1 MSEHREIPKFTVDL
15 SLPPEARYDHI
26 VPHFKTAVDSCD
38 LPSLFYDLLDEL
50 VGKSAG
56 KVLAAISPMIM
67 RRVHSDEENAELV
80 GISKAIGIPMHILVA
95 FNVLLDL
102 LLGCTSG
109 GVRTLDPDSGGKAT
123 RMLHFRTLDWDMNQ
137 LRNIIVELDFVRTPG
152 GPVIATT
159 VGYLGY
165 IGVLTGVRKGMSLS
179 LNFRPHHARD
189 TLRQR
194 LSYRYNQ
201 ALVVL
206 GQRQSI
212 SSSLREVLLGDS
224 TIPEKQS
231 DEAHETNDIS
241 PDLQSQHIQ
250 QVLSKLSTS
259 SSTAAYLILCLP
271 DRVLIIEKDNH
282 SASIRESDTFLT
294 AYNHDV
300 KDEDNPELLQ
310 QAAAEL
316 AAGADAT
323 GMADLV
329 ANSLERKHELDKL
342 WNKCVRACSRRYKL
356 RSDVVAGED
365 VVKFLQNDMIRN
377 EETHYAVIM
386 DPKEGK
392 VMWRRAYELYGC
404 GSYGRSGFEYEQRS
418 KRRRSEI
425 VPFDNEFTL
434 HGLTNFN
441 GDVTDI

>member
-1 MSEHREIPKFTVDL
+1 MSEYLEIPKFTVDL
-15 SLPPEARYDHI
+15 SQPPETRYDHI

-38 LPSLFYDLLDEL
+38 LPSLFYALLDEL
-50 VGKSAG
+50 VGKFAG
-56 KVLAAISPMIM
+56 KILAAASPLIM

-109 GVRTLDPDSGGKAT
+109 GARTLDPYSGGKAT
-123 RMLHFRTLDWDMNQ
+123 RMLHFRTLDWGMHQ

-159 VGYLGY
+159 IGYLGY
-165 IGVLTGVRKGMSLS
+165 IGVLTGVRQGLSLS
-179 LNFRPHHARD
+179 LNFRPYHAAE

-201 ALVVL
+201 AMVVL
-206 GQRQSI
+206 GHRQSI
-212 SSSLREVLLGDS
+212 SSSLRQILLDNS
-224 TIPEKQS
+224 TIPERQS
-231 DEAHETNDIS
+231 DEAHETGNVS
-241 PDLQSQHIQ
+241 PDLQNQHIQ
-250 QVLSKLSTS
+250 QVLTKLSTS
-259 SSTAAYLILCLP
+259 NSTAAYLILCQP
-271 DRVLIIEKDNH
+271 DRVFVIEKDH
-282 SASIRESDTFLT
+282 RSASIRESDTFLT

-300 KDEDNPELLQ
+300 KDEDNPAHLQ

-316 AAGADAT
+316 AEGDDAT

-329 ANSLERKHELDKL
+329 AYSLERKHDLDELWRK
-342 WNKCVRACSRRYKL
+342 RAQACKRRYKL
-356 RSDVVAGED
+356 RNDVVTGAD
-365 VVKFLQNDMIRN
+365 VIKFLQNDMIRN

-392 VMWRRAYELYGC
+392 VTWRRAYEYV
-404 GSYGRSGFEYEQRS
+404 
-418 KRRRSEI
+418 SESEGG
-425 VPFDNEFTL
+425 NTEE
-434 HGLTNFN
+434 N
-441 GDVTDI
+441 

>member
-1 MSEHREIPKFTVDL
+1 MPEYREIPKFTVDL
-15 SLPPEARYDHI
+15 SLPPETRYDHV

-38 LPSLFYDLLDEL
+38 LPSLFYALLDEL
-50 VGKSAG
+50 VGKFAG
-56 KVLAAISPMIM
+56 KIMAAISPLLM

-80 GISKAIGIPMHILVA
+80 GISKAIGIPMHILIA

-109 GVRTLDPDSGGKAT
+109 GVRTLDPDSGGNAT
-123 RMLHFRTLDWDMNQ
+123 RMLHFRTLDWAMHQ

-152 GPVIATT
+152 DPVFATT
-159 VGYLGY
+159 AGYLGY

-179 LNFRPHHARD
+179 LNFRPHHAEE
-189 TLRQR
+189 TLQQR

-201 ALVVL
+201 AMVVL

-212 SSSLREVLLGDS
+212 SSSLREILLGDS

-231 DEAHETNDIS
+231 DEAHETDEIS
-241 PDLQSQHIQ
+241 TDLQNQYVQ
-250 QVLSKLSTS
+250 QALTKLSTS
-259 SSTAAYLILCLP
+259 SSTAAYLILCQP
-271 DRVLIIEKDNH
+271 DRVFVIEKDNH

-300 KDEDNPELLQ
+300 KDEDNPEYLQ

-316 AAGADAT
+316 AEGEDLT

-329 ANSLERKHELDKL
+329 AYSLERKQDLDEL
-342 WNKCVRACSRRYKL
+342 WRKCVRACRRRYKL
-356 RSDVVAGED
+356 RNDIVTREHVI
-365 VVKFLQNDMIRN
+365 KFLQNDMIRN
-377 EETHYAVIM
+377 GETHYAVIM

-392 VMWRRAYELYGC
+392 VMWRRAYEYVN
-404 GSYGRSGFEYEQRS
+404 E
-418 KRRRSEI
+418 SEG
-425 VPFDNEFTL
+425 ESTEES
-434 HGLTNFN
+434 
-441 GDVTDI
+441 

>member
-1 MSEHREIPKFTVDL
+1 MKLNSRPFLTSQAPSKLSTFHHHRPKMSEYLEIPKFTVDL
-15 SLPPEARYDHI
+15 SQPPETRYDHI

-38 LPSLFYDLLDEL
+38 LPSLFYALLDEL
-50 VGKSAG
+50 VGKFTG
-56 KVLAAISPMIM
+56 KILAAASPLIM

-109 GVRTLDPDSGGKAT
+109 GVRTLDPYSGGKAT
-123 RMLHFRTLDWDMNQ
+123 RMLHFRTLDWGMHQ

-159 VGYLGY
+159 IGYLGY
-165 IGVLTGVRKGMSLS
+165 IGVLTGVRQGLSLS
-179 LNFRPHHARD
+179 LNFRPYHAAE

-201 ALVVL
+201 AMVVL
-206 GQRQSI
+206 GHRQSI
-212 SSSLREVLLGDS
+212 SSSLRQILLDNS
-224 TIPEKQS
+224 TIPERQS
-231 DEAHETNDIS
+231 DEAHETGNVS
-241 PDLQSQHIQ
+241 PDLQNQHIQ
-250 QVLSKLSTS
+250 QVLTKLSTS
-259 SSTAAYLILCLP
+259 NSTAAYLILCQP
-271 DRVLIIEKDNH
+271 DRVFVIEKDH
-282 SASIRESDTFLT
+282 RSASIRESDTFLT

-300 KDEDNPELLQ
+300 KDEDNPAHLQ

-316 AAGADAT
+316 AEGDDAT

-329 ANSLERKHELDKL
+329 AYSLERKHDLDELWRKRA
-342 WNKCVRACSRRYKL
+342 RACKRRYKL
-356 RSDVVAGED
+356 RNDVVTGAD
-365 VVKFLQNDMIRN
+365 VIKFLQNDMIRN

-392 VMWRRAYELYGC
+392 VTWRRAYEYV
-404 GSYGRSGFEYEQRS
+404 
-418 KRRRSEI
+418 SESEGG
-425 VPFDNEFTL
+425 NTEE
-434 HGLTNFN
+434 N
-441 GDVTDI
+441 

>member
-15 SLPPEARYDHI
+15 SLPPETRYDHV

-38 LPSLFYDLLDEL
+38 LPSLFYALLDEL
-50 VGKSAG
+50 VGKFAG
-56 KVLAAISPMIM
+56 KIMAAISPLLM
-67 RRVHSDEENAELV
+67 RRVHSDEENAELI

-102 LLGCTSG
+102 LQGCTSG
-109 GVRTLDPDSGGKAT
+109 GVRTLDLNSGGNAT
-123 RMLHFRTLDWDMNQ
+123 RMLHFRTLDWAMHQ
-137 LRNIIVELDFVRTPG
+137 LRNIIVELDFVRTAR

-179 LNFRPHHARD
+179 LNFRPHHAKE

-201 ALVVL
+201 AMVVL

-212 SSSLREVLLGDS
+212 SSSLREILLGDS
-224 TIPEKQS
+224 TLPNKQS
-231 DEAHETNDIS
+231 DEADETDEIN
-241 PDLQSQHIQ
+241 PDLQNQYVQ
-250 QVLSKLSTS
+250 QVLTKLSTS
-259 SSTAAYLILCLP
+259 SSTAAYLILCQP
-271 DRVLIIEKDNH
+271 DRVFIIEKDNH

-300 KDEDNPELLQ
+300 KDEDNPAHLQ

-316 AAGADAT
+316 AEGEDPT

-329 ANSLERKHELDKL
+329 AFSLERKQDLDEL
-342 WNKCVRACSRRYKL
+342 WRKCVRACRIRYKL
-356 RSDVVAGED
+356 RNDVVARED

-386 DPKEGK
+386 DPKEGE
-392 VMWRRAYELYGC
+392 VMWRRAYEYV
-404 GSYGRSGFEYEQRS
+404 
-418 KRRRSEI
+418 SES
-425 VPFDNEFTL
+425 EGESTEES
-434 HGLTNFN
+434 
-441 GDVTDI
+441 

>member
-1 MSEHREIPKFTVDL
+1 MSEYLEIPKFTVDL
-15 SLPPEARYDHI
+15 SQPPETRYDHI

-38 LPSLFYDLLDEL
+38 LPSLFYALLDEL
-50 VGKSAG
+50 VGKFAG
-56 KVLAAISPMIM
+56 KILAAASPLIM

-109 GVRTLDPDSGGKAT
+109 GVRTLDPYSGGKAT
-123 RMLHFRTLDWDMNQ
+123 RMLHFRTLDWGMHQ

-159 VGYLGY
+159 IGYLGY
-165 IGVLTGVRKGMSLS
+165 IGVLTGVRQGLSLS
-179 LNFRPHHARD
+179 LNFRPYHAAE

-201 ALVVL
+201 AMVVL
-206 GQRQSI
+206 GHRQSI
-212 SSSLREVLLGDS
+212 SSSLRQILLDNS
-224 TIPEKQS
+224 TIPERQS
-231 DEAHETNDIS
+231 DEAHETGNVS
-241 PDLQSQHIQ
+241 PDLQNQHIQ
-250 QVLSKLSTS
+250 QVLTKLSTS
-259 SSTAAYLILCLP
+259 NSTAAYLILCQP
-271 DRVLIIEKDNH
+271 DRVFVIEKDH
-282 SASIRESDTFLT
+282 RSASIRESDTFLT

-300 KDEDNPELLQ
+300 KDEDNPAHLQ

-316 AAGADAT
+316 AEGDDAT

-329 ANSLERKHELDKL
+329 AYSLERKHDLDELWRKRA
-342 WNKCVRACSRRYKL
+342 RACKRRYKL
-356 RSDVVAGED
+356 RNDVVTGAD
-365 VVKFLQNDMIRN
+365 VIKFLQNDMIRN

-392 VMWRRAYELYGC
+392 VTWRRAYEYVSESEG
-404 GSYGRSGFEYEQRS
+404 GSTEE
-418 KRRRSEI
+418 
-425 VPFDNEFTL
+425 N
-434 HGLTNFN
+434 
-441 GDVTDI
+441 